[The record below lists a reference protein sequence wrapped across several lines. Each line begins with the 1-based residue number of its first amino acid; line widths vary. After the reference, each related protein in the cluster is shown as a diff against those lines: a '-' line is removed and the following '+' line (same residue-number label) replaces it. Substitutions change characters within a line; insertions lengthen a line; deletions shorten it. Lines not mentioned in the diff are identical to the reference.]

1 MLEQHNLDV
10 DMAESAE
17 QALEYLGTHR
27 PDVIFMD
34 HLMPGMD
41 GFQAVQAIKNNPR
54 TATIPIMMYTSQEG
68 DLYVGQARALGATGV
83 LPKQLKP
90 VDVSKVLYQ
99 LNLMP
104 DRREGE
110 IPRVAA
116 EARAPSVV
124 VMADSAAV
132 QAASQYASVHGNPE
146 SPAMRPAAGE
156 LRGQIEAL
164 IREQTTELRRFV
176 IASLD
181 SYASRV
187 VSDLRGAPV
196 DEVIIENGD
205 ELPPPPP
212 RHKARNFA
220 GAAGVI
226 ALVLAGGLLW
236 FGLELKGLGEQNT
249 ALKSQLAEVDQSNR
263 QLTNQLNAMTSQP
276 GLVATASP
284 SANRAPAV
292 AVPPQVASG
301 AAANP
306 APTVT
311 VEAIPYGEVPLAGAR
326 VETVRTILSQLA
338 AESFAGV
345 LRIEI
350 FPGRFCLVG
359 NATDGYSAAPDELAY
374 AKCDLVGSPAF
385 DNMAAAQRQ
394 SLAFVNMIADMERAS
409 GGSIR
414 VNIASGSAERQA
426 TPYPNAAAEGLTA
439 GQWNHAASANNR
451 IEISAVADN

>member
-1 MLEQHNLDV
+1 
-10 DMAESAE
+10 
-17 QALEYLGTHR
+17 
-27 PDVIFMD
+27 
-34 HLMPGMD
+34 
-41 GFQAVQAIKNNPR
+41 
-54 TATIPIMMYTSQEG
+54 
-68 DLYVGQARALGATGV
+68 
-83 LPKQLKP
+83 
-90 VDVSKVLYQ
+90 
-99 LNLMP
+99 
-104 DRREGE
+104 
-110 IPRVAA
+110 
-116 EARAPSVV
+116 
-124 VMADSAAV
+124 
-132 QAASQYASVHGNPE
+132 
-146 SPAMRPAAGE
+146 
-156 LRGQIEAL
+156 
-164 IREQTTELRRFV
+164 
-176 IASLD
+176 
-181 SYASRV
+181 
-187 VSDLRGAPV
+187 
-196 DEVIIENGD
+196 
-205 ELPPPPP
+205 
-212 RHKARNFA
+212 
-220 GAAGVI
+220 
-226 ALVLAGGLLW
+226 
-236 FGLELKGLGEQNT
+236 
-249 ALKSQLAEVDQSNR
+249 
-263 QLTNQLNAMTSQP
+263 MTSQP

-284 SANRAPAV
+284 SANRVPAV
-292 AVPPQVASG
+292 AASPQVASG

-326 VETVRTILSQLA
+326 VEIVRTMLAQLA

-426 TPYPNAAAEGLTA
+426 TQYPNAAAEGLTA